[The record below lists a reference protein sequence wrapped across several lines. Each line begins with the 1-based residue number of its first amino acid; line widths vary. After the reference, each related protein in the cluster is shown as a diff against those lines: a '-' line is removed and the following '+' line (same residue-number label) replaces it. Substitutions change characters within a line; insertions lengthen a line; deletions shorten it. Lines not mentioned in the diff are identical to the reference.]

1 MDMTMH
7 TAFSPEA
14 WDRNARVYE
23 IIRTM
28 PFNAALAA
36 GTLSEAR
43 FKHYITQDAH
53 YLIGF
58 GRALT
63 LAGAKAP
70 DPDRIVQFAK
80 SAEGAIVVERAL
92 HGSFFQQYGI
102 TPEVFAHTPLSPACH
117 HYVSYLLAT
126 AYAEPYEVL
135 VGALL
140 PCFWIY
146 AEVGRDIHARAV
158 AANPYQ
164 AWIDTY
170 AGEEFHNAVRVM
182 IAATDEAAEGAS
194 SSLRARMHAAFAR
207 ATQLEWMFWD
217 SAFRLEMAI
226 DTIGFHQRD
235 DDGIGQDLL
244 EGWFALA
251 PDHGISNP
259 VDRSLDYGVIDVRF
273 YSAAIRM
280 GISRSRCAT
289 CSGSAVI
296 VSAVSS
302 LRTLNHSEYSAGTT
316 SSVST
321 VATNRPPMMV
331 IAMGPQKMLRASGIM
346 PRIAARAVR
355 TTGRARRTVAS
366 MIARCRP

>member
-1 MDMTMH
+1 VDLTMH

-14 WDRNARVYE
+14 WYRNAQVYE
-23 IIRTM
+23 VIRTM

-80 SAEGAIVVERAL
+80 SAEGASVVERAL
-92 HGSFFQQYGI
+92 HGSFFQKYGI
-102 TPEVFAHTPLSPACH
+102 TPEVFAQTPLSPACH

-135 VGALL
+135 LGALL

-158 AANPYQ
+158 AGNPYQ

-170 AGEEFHNAVRVM
+170 ASEEFHNAVRVM

-194 SSLRARMHAAFAR
+194 SSLRARMHVAFAR

-217 SAFRLEMAI
+217 SAFRLESWPI
-226 DTIGFHQRD
+226 
-235 DDGIGQDLL
+235 
-244 EGWFALA
+244 
-251 PDHGISNP
+251 
-259 VDRSLDYGVIDVRF
+259 
-273 YSAAIRM
+273 
-280 GISRSRCAT
+280 
-289 CSGSAVI
+289 
-296 VSAVSS
+296 
-302 LRTLNHSEYSAGTT
+302 
-316 SSVST
+316 
-321 VATNRPPMMV
+321 
-331 IAMGPQKMLRASGIM
+331 
-346 PRIAARAVR
+346 
-355 TTGRARRTVAS
+355 
-366 MIARCRP
+366 